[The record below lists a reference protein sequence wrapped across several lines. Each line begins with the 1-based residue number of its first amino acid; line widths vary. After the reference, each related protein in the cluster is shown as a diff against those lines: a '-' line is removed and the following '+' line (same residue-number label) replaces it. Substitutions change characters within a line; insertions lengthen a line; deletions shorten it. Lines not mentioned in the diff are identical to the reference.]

1 MEILTYKKVYQ
12 LVGDNTSGT
21 NECITKSAA
30 MQIAESHRMNVT
42 SNLSQYLN
50 NEYIDVFAVEDKPD
64 LSAFSFA
71 NNRYNPQ
78 AAGNTYTTAV
88 SSRDIDGNTIAYNA
102 TADVD
107 WITDIVINST
117 EIKFK
122 VTANMGDQRTGHITG
137 SNATGK
143 SDTITIIQEAKEA
156 NLDYT
161 YSLAATCTSV
171 PTVTINGV
179 SITNYTTSGNTYTF
193 QYTTR
198 VRTESEAPASVN
210 FTISGGGAGDTYNE
224 GTLSISPTSWDLDS
238 GLSKQFTVGY
248 SRVKTTKTWDH
259 ATGTIARNGST
270 SVKLNTTTAT
280 EYPTIDYTIRD
291 THPSG
296 QSFSH
301 SKNGM
306 KFTSAASSTS
316 CTGSIT
322 VTYGSLSATT
332 NVFYTEPTYDS
343 YTYTVKASDA
353 NTSETPT
360 ITINGQNATVTHS
373 GGYYIGKITI
383 SDSATTTAP
392 DSVSWSIS
400 GGTKATEWGSYNVSL
415 SPNSWNLDDSLTKE
429 FSVSM
434 YQSGTKYD
442 WRTSSGTVAK
452 NREAS
457 TDVTSSSTSFT
468 GSEYSVSGPAGI
480 TFSKDGTSFT
490 ATASGTGSTGTI
502 TVTCTE
508 SDANGESASCNVIYN
523 PSLKSWTYTVNVTC
537 SERPT
542 ITIGDED
549 ATVTGEINAWVG
561 TRTIVS
567 QEDPGEKSYY
577 VTSGSSNRT
586 WTDVHVSVSPSSIT
600 ITEKPKDIS
609 FTAYAYQEYTEYSAY
624 TASGTTSNKRAACK
638 PTRSSSSGTSS
649 SETCDIT
656 ASNVSGLSGSMSISK
671 DGTTVSGTAS
681 DSGYVTVSYS
691 YNGYSGSATCD
702 ITYKEPDETWP
713 SWDDPSVTYTFKW
726 NDNSTSISANGI
738 AYDLS
743 NKSDYDSYTN
753 MGVTSYRTRISSKN
767 NSEDQNVDYSPKTI
781 GFPSG
786 SNSST
791 SQRTDSGT
799 FTQDHSG
806 KTITW
811 SWSQDGRPEGP
822 TTGPYYS
829 LITSSL
835 SFTAKGGTQTAKYKR
850 YYLKEGAE
858 VNATEL
864 TYSVTA
870 DVLYSDTERTWK
882 ESIGDTGLTIPCT
895 QSANIKRKDGSI
907 EPTSMSFTWEGGS
920 KNATMT
926 TWDYYLY
933 GDSDRKFN
941 TQTYTCTVTVPK
953 GETYDSGSQDFTHD
967 GITKSVT
974 WTRTSKPA
982 DNYEFK
988 IKKSDGSTTTYHYT
1002 MVETDGTYDSSFDNY
1017 TIISTKNGEDI
1028 GYTTSTTG
1036 DVSGYNYST
1045 DTRKKEITYTQ
1056 NETGD
1061 TITVS
1066 YIQYSN
1072 TKVWKDNSPIDLQ
1085 FPAAGGT
1092 KEVTLATWFEWNKQG
1107 SDFTPVINQQTKS
1120 ITAEPNQTTTSKSW
1134 SVKYEQDGRT
1144 IYVHCKQDAETF
1156 PDRWQYVFTWD
1167 DGSSKIKG
1175 YFDVNGN
1182 EKSGGTY
1189 GSATVTSYKTKIG
1202 TAGTIKKED
1211 VGYSKSKGTPSGTN
1225 MSTATVGGTGSL
1237 LQNESSRTIDWQW
1250 EQDANEYVYGAE
1262 CSALATYDGNGLFL
1276 HISNG
1281 TVSLTRAFKYGE
1293 DTQKQ
1298 YDTENARYRESVPA
1312 NPTVKEKTWTETYT
1326 ASNGATYSVS
1336 YRQFGKLMA
1345 DKTVTISVNSVSN
1358 TFAQYN
1364 VTFGASEA
1372 LEKDITISYTVTYK
1386 KASDQSSNY
1395 VSGSCV
1401 LGTGSTS
1408 VSNSGSLPIQ
1418 DIEPNSA
1425 YVSSM
1430 SASPSSY
1437 TNSYSGTTTISCDT
1451 GVNRSIE

>member
-30 MQIAESHRMNVT
+30 VQIAESHRKNVT

-78 AAGNTYTTAV
+78 AAGNTYITAV

-179 SITNYTTSGNTYTF
+179 SVTNYTTSGNTYTF

-224 GTLSISPTSWDLDS
+224 GTLSISPTSWDLDD

-392 DSVSWSIS
+392 DSVSWSIY

-468 GSEYSVSGPAGI
+468 GSSYSVSGPAGI

-523 PSLKSWTYTVNVTC
+523 PSLKSWTYTVNATC

-542 ITIGDED
+542 ITIGGED

-577 VTSGSSNRT
+577 VTSGSSSRT
-586 WTDVHVSVSPSSIT
+586 WTDVHVSVSPSSVT

-691 YNGYSGSATCD
+691 YNGYSDSATCD

-767 NSEDQNVDYSPKTI
+767 HSEDQNVDYSPKTI

-835 SFTAKGGTQTAKYKR
+835 SFTAEGGTQTAKYKR

-1061 TITVS
+1061 TLTVS
-1066 YIQYSN
+1066 YTQYSN
-1072 TKVWKDNSPIDLQ
+1072 IKVWKDNSPIDLQ

-1134 SVKYEQDGRT
+1134 SVKYEQDDRT

-1189 GSATVTSYKTKIG
+1189 GSATVVSYRTKTG
-1202 TAGTIKKED
+1202 SAGTIKKED
-1211 VGYSKSKGTPSGTN
+1211 VSYSGSKGSPDGVN
-1225 MSTATVGGTGSL
+1225 MHDAEIGSMGKLIQSISGGTI
-1237 LQNESSRTIDWQW
+1237 EWQW
-1250 EQDANEYVYGAE
+1250 SQDANEYVYGAE
-1262 CSALATYDGNGLFL
+1262 CSAEVTYKANGEFMS
-1276 HISNG
+1276 ITNG
-1281 TVSLTRAFKYGE
+1281 TVSLTRAFKYGDSE
-1293 DTQKQ
+1293 YKQ
-1298 YDTENARYRESVPA
+1298 YGTEDANYRQSTTA
-1312 NPTVKEKTWTETYT
+1312 NTGTSKKTWTESFT
-1326 ASNGATYSVS
+1326 ASNGAPYTVNCVQFGKAPVLHQDKTITIYGSVTNLASTYTGRFNATDTVEKDISVS
-1336 YRQFGKLMA
+1336 Y
-1345 DKTVTISVNSVSN
+1345 TI
-1358 TFAQYN
+1358 A
-1364 VTFGASEA
+1364 
-1372 LEKDITISYTVTYK
+1372 YK
-1386 KASDQSSNY
+1386 KQSNQSY
-1395 VSGSCV
+1395 YTTSGSCV
-1401 LGTGSTS
+1401 IG
-1408 VSNSGSLPIQ
+1408 SGSSIVNFEGNLSISDAVQ
-1418 DIEPNSA
+1418 DSA
-1425 YVSSM
+1425 VIRSISM
-1430 SASPSSY
+1430 SPSTY
-1437 TNSYSGTTTISCDT
+1437 TNSTGGTTHIVS
-1451 GVNRSIE
+1451 GI

>member
-30 MQIAESHRMNVT
+30 VQIAESHRKNVT

-78 AAGNTYTTAV
+78 AAGNTYITAV

-122 VTANMGDQRTGHITG
+122 VAANMGDQRTGHITG

-156 NLDYT
+156 DLDYT

-224 GTLSISPTSWDLDS
+224 GTLSISPTSWDLDG

-322 VTYGSLSATT
+322 VTYGSLSATA

-353 NTSETPT
+353 NTDGTPT

-373 GGYYIGKITI
+373 GGYYIGQITI
-383 SDSATTTAP
+383 SDSATTSAP

-415 SPNSWNLDDSLTKE
+415 SPDSWNLDDGLTKE
-429 FSVSM
+429 FEV
-434 YQSGTKYD
+434 YLGQTGTKYE
-442 WRTSSGTVAK
+442 WRTTSGTVAK

-468 GSEYSVSGPAGI
+468 GSEYSISGPAGI
-480 TFSKDGTSFT
+480 TFSKSGTSFT

-523 PSLKSWTYTVNVTC
+523 PALKSWVYTVNATC

-542 ITIGDED
+542 ITIGGED

-561 TRTIVS
+561 TRTIVA

-577 VTSGSSNRT
+577 VTSGSSSRT
-586 WTDVHVSVSPSSIT
+586 WTDVHVNVSPSSIT

-638 PTRSSSSGTSS
+638 PERSSSSGTSE

-656 ASNVSGLSGSMSISK
+656 ASNVSGLSGSMSIEKS
-671 DGTTVSGTAS
+671 GTTISGSAT

-691 YNGYSGSATCD
+691 YNGYSGSAKCT
-702 ITYKEPDETWP
+702 ITYEEQEETFPDWTNDMYVFGWGARSSETVLETEISCNFDPYTGVSDDTNWPHYSVVSYRSRTGSKGTVQKEPVEYTGTNATEP
-713 SWDDPSVTYTFKW
+713 SPVYNIT
-726 NDNSTSISANGI
+726 GQ
-738 AYDLS
+738 
-743 NKSDYDSYTN
+743 
-753 MGVTSYRTRISSKN
+753 TRS
-767 NSEDQNVDYSPKTI
+767 
-781 GFPSG
+781 
-786 SNSST
+786 
-791 SQRTDSGT
+791 DSGELV
-799 FTQDHSG
+799 QNGSG
-806 KTITW
+806 KKAKW
-811 SWSQDGRPEGP
+811 SWSQDAAHYIVESNLYWSLDKTNWNNGADQILLLEWDDSEYGESA
-822 TTGPYYS
+822 GKNVYFKFESKYYS
-829 LITSSL
+829 IGSDGFTPDQLFYTNNYQGEYVNMYYIDTPFGYKLSNNSDNCVTIYPKEANSSYTDDKSGEFAVNTIHSTSNVWTLQTGLVQYRKGVDSL
-835 SFTAKGGTQTAKYKR
+835 SLDAIIFKFDWDKGKDLDCATYINDNVVGHENSYAGWMGDAPGNNSGYNSEDYLFFAGDNTGTGSEYTLVDFKQLTKYFTEHRDDPSTISGKTLMQSICENGAPKITVDVYNNWYHVKEQEDIKISATPAFYAGDSISIDSKDKHFVFDGLNQQPITNTKDAICYSTGTELYRDFKNTYTQTFKFE
-850 YYLKEGAE
+850 YYLGSGRIIMSS
-858 VNATEL
+858 NA
-864 TYSVTA
+864 
-870 DVLYSDTERTWK
+870 
-882 ESIGDTGLTIPCT
+882 
-895 QSANIKRKDGSI
+895 
-907 EPTSMSFTWEGGS
+907 
-920 KNATMT
+920 
-926 TWDYYLY
+926 
-933 GDSDRKFN
+933 
-941 TQTYTCTVTVPK
+941 
-953 GETYDSGSQDFTHD
+953 
-967 GITKSVT
+967 
-974 WTRTSKPA
+974 
-982 DNYEFK
+982 
-988 IKKSDGSTTTYHYT
+988 
-1002 MVETDGTYDSSFDNY
+1002 
-1017 TIISTKNGEDI
+1017 
-1028 GYTTSTTG
+1028 G
-1036 DVSGYNYST
+1036 DVSKWNKGVEQS
-1045 DTRKKEITYTQ
+1045 EIT
-1056 NETGD
+1056 
-1061 TITVS
+1061 
-1066 YIQYSN
+1066 
-1072 TKVWKDNSPIDLQ
+1072 
-1085 FPAAGGT
+1085 
-1092 KEVTLATWFEWNKQG
+1092 
-1107 SDFTPVINQQTKS
+1107 
-1120 ITAEPNQTTTSKSW
+1120 
-1134 SVKYEQDGRT
+1134 
-1144 IYVHCKQDAETF
+1144 
-1156 PDRWQYVFTWD
+1156 
-1167 DGSSKIKG
+1167 
-1175 YFDVNGN
+1175 
-1182 EKSGGTY
+1182 
-1189 GSATVTSYKTKIG
+1189 
-1202 TAGTIKKED
+1202 
-1211 VGYSKSKGTPSGTN
+1211 
-1225 MSTATVGGTGSL
+1225 
-1237 LQNESSRTIDWQW
+1237 
-1250 EQDANEYVYGAE
+1250 
-1262 CSALATYDGNGLFL
+1262 
-1276 HISNG
+1276 
-1281 TVSLTRAFKYGE
+1281 
-1293 DTQKQ
+1293 
-1298 YDTENARYRESVPA
+1298 ESVPA
-1312 NPTVKEKTWTETYT
+1312 PQCRLSASKSNNGDCTVSATIGSMSQQLPSNVELRAFLSFATESSTLPDGIDNNVAISGDYET
-1326 ASNGATYSVS
+1326 VS
-1336 YRQFGKLMA
+1336 PGQ
-1345 DKTVTISVNSVSN
+1345 TISLTKKS
-1358 TFAQYN
+1358 
-1364 VTFGASEA
+1364 SE
-1372 LEKDITISYTVTYK
+1372 ISSYLVDNKFIPYISFKTLVY
-1386 KASDQSSNY
+1386 SMS
-1395 VSGSCV
+1395 
-1401 LGTGSTS
+1401 
-1408 VSNSGSLPIQ
+1408 SGSLQIY
-1418 DIEPNSA
+1418 SL
-1425 YVSSM
+1425 
-1430 SASPSSY
+1430 
-1437 TNSYSGTTTISCDT
+1437 TNSQQWDKSKAVTI
-1451 GVNRSIE
+1451 

>member
-30 MQIAESHRMNVT
+30 VQIAESHRKNVT

-122 VTANMGDQRTGHITG
+122 VAANMGDQRTGHITG

-156 NLDYT
+156 DLDYT
-161 YSLAATCTSV
+161 YSLIATCTSV

-179 SITNYTTSGNTYTF
+179 SITNYTTSSNTYTF

-259 ATGTIARNGST
+259 TTGTITRNSST
-270 SVKLNTTTAT
+270 SVRLNTTTAT

-322 VTYGSLSATT
+322 VTYGGLSATA

-353 NTSETPT
+353 NTSGTPT
-360 ITINGQNATVTHS
+360 ITINGQAATVTHS
-373 GGYYIGKITI
+373 GGYYIGQITI
-383 SDSATTTAP
+383 SDSATTSAP

-400 GGTKATEWGSYNVSL
+400 DGTKDTEWGSYNVSL
-415 SPNSWNLDDSLTKE
+415 SPDSWNLDDGLTKE
-429 FSVSM
+429 FEV
-434 YQSGTKYD
+434 YLGQTGTKYE
-442 WRTSSGTVAK
+442 WRTTSGTVTK
-452 NREAS
+452 NREVS

-468 GSEYSVSGPAGI
+468 GSNYSISGPAGI
-480 TFSKDGTSFT
+480 TFSQNGTSFT

-508 SDANGESASCNVIYN
+508 FDANGESDSCNVMYN
-523 PSLKSWTYTVNVTC
+523 PALKNWTYTVNATC

-542 ITIGDED
+542 ITIGGED

-561 TRTIVS
+561 TRTIVA

-577 VTSGSSNRT
+577 VTSGSSSRT
-586 WTDVHVSVSPSSIT
+586 WTDVHVNVSPSSIT

-638 PTRSSSSGTSS
+638 PTRDYSTGTSS
-649 SETCDIT
+649 SETCNISAD
-656 ASNVSGLSGSMSISK
+656 NVSGLSGSMSISK
-671 DGTTVSGTAS
+671 DGTTVSGTANG
-681 DSGYVTVSYS
+681 SGSVTVSYS
-691 YNGYSGSATCD
+691 YGGYSDSATFS
-702 ITYKEPDETWP
+702 ITYNEPEPDETWP

-743 NKSDYDSYTN
+743 NKSDYSSYTG

-781 GFPSG
+781 GFPSD

-791 SQRTDSGT
+791 SQRTGSGT

-835 SFTAKGGTQTAKYKR
+835 SFTAEGGTQTAKYKR
-850 YYLKEGAE
+850 YYLKEGSE

-895 QSANIKRKDGSI
+895 QSANIKRTDGSI
-907 EPTSMSFTWEGGS
+907 EPNSMSFTWEGGS

-926 TWDYYLY
+926 TWNYYLY
-933 GDSDRKFN
+933 GDSDKKFN

-967 GITKSVT
+967 GVTKSVS
-974 WTRTSKPA
+974 WTRSSKPA
-982 DNYEFK
+982 DDYEFK
-988 IKKSDGSTTTYHYT
+988 IKKSDGSTTTYYYT
-1002 MVETDGTYDSSFDNY
+1002 MVEVDGTYDSSFDNY
-1017 TIISTKNGEDI
+1017 TIISTKNGQDI
-1028 GYTTSTTG
+1028 GYTTSTSG

-1045 DTRKKEITYTQ
+1045 DTRSKTITYTQ

-1061 TITVS
+1061 TLTVS
-1066 YIQYSN
+1066 YTQYSN
-1072 TKVWKDNSPIDLQ
+1072 YKVWKDNSPINLQ

-1092 KEVTLATWFEWNKQG
+1092 KEFTIATWYEWNKQG
-1107 SDFTPVINQQTKS
+1107 SDFTPTINSQTKS
-1120 ITAEPNQTTTSKSW
+1120 ITAEPNKTTTSKSW
-1134 SVKYEQDGRT
+1134 STKYEQDGRT
-1144 IYVHCKQDAETF
+1144 IYVYCKQDAETF
-1156 PDRWQYVFTWD
+1156 PGWTYTFTWSNGKTD
-1167 DGSSKIKG
+1167 ATGHYVGYAVIEEKDSS
-1175 YFDVNGN
+1175 YGN
-1182 EKSGGTY
+1182 LTIISSRSRI
-1189 GSATVTSYKTKIG
+1189 GSAGTQQTEDVSYTGSKG
-1202 TAGTIKKED
+1202 VPDGVNQSNDSRSDRGTI
-1211 VGYSKSKGTPSGTN
+1211 TQTTSGKTL
-1225 MSTATVGGTGSL
+1225 TWYWV
-1237 LQNESSRTIDWQW
+1237 
-1250 EQDANEYVYGAE
+1250 QDANSKEYGAE
-1262 CSALATYDGNGLFL
+1262 CNATAYYNADG
-1276 HISNG
+1276 
-1281 TVSLTRAFKYGE
+1281 AFNSIT
-1293 DTQKQ
+1293 D
-1298 YDTENARYRESVPA
+1298 N
-1312 NPTVKEKTWTETYT
+1312 TVKLNSRWKGISVWTQDGTESAKYPSSTTANTSTSQRKFTSTQT
-1326 ASNGATYSVS
+1326 ASNGATYTVNCVQLG
-1336 YRQFGKLMA
+1336 RIPVIHQN
-1345 DKTVTISVNSVSN
+1345 KTITISGTAGNL
-1358 TFAQYN
+1358 
-1364 VTFGASEA
+1364 ASTYHGRFSA
-1372 LEKDITISYTVTYK
+1372 TDTVEKDITVNYTIAYK
-1386 KASDQSSNY
+1386 KQSNQSY
-1395 VSGSCV
+1395 HTVSGSCV
-1401 LGTGSTS
+1401 IGSGH
-1408 VSNSGSLPIQ
+1408 NIADFEGNLPTTDAVQ
-1418 DIEPNSA
+1418 DSA
-1425 YVSSM
+1425 VIRSISM
-1430 SASPSSY
+1430 SPSSY
-1437 TNSYSGTTTISCDT
+1437 TNSTGGTT
-1451 GVNRSIE
+1451 SIVSGI

>member
-30 MQIAESHRMNVT
+30 VQIAEDHRKNIT

-117 EIKFK
+117 EIRFK

-156 NLDYT
+156 DLDYT
-161 YSLAATCTSV
+161 YSLVATCTSV

-224 GTLSISPTSWDLDS
+224 GTLSISPTSWDLDG

-322 VTYGSLSATT
+322 VTYGSLSATA

-353 NTSETPT
+353 NTDGTPT

-373 GGYYIGKITI
+373 GGYYIGQITI
-383 SDSATTTAP
+383 SDSATTSAP

-415 SPNSWNLDDSLTKE
+415 SPDSWNLDDGLTKE
-429 FSVSM
+429 FEV
-434 YQSGTKYD
+434 YLGQTGTKYE
-442 WRTSSGTVAK
+442 WRTTSGTVAK

-468 GSEYSVSGPAGI
+468 GSEYSVSVPAGI
-480 TFSKDGTSFT
+480 TFSKSGTSFT

-523 PSLKSWTYTVNVTC
+523 PALKSWTYTVNVTC
-537 SERPT
+537 SEKPT
-542 ITIGDED
+542 VTIGGED
-549 ATVTGEINAWVG
+549 AAVTGEINAWVG
-561 TRTIVS
+561 TRTIVQ

-577 VTSGSSNRT
+577 VTSGTSSRT
-586 WTDVHVSVSPSSIT
+586 WSDVHVSVSPSSIT

-609 FTAYAYQEYTEYSAY
+609 FTAYAYQEYEEYSAY

-638 PTRSSSSGTSS
+638 PTRDYSTGTSS
-649 SETCDIT
+649 SETCNISAD
-656 ASNVSGLSGSMSISK
+656 NVSGLSGSMSISK
-671 DGTTVSGTAS
+671 DGTLISGTANG
-681 DSGYVTVSYS
+681 SGSVTVSYN
-691 YNGYSGSATCD
+691 YGGYSDSATFS
-702 ITYKEPDETWP
+702 ITYNEREIWPD
-713 SWDDPSVTYTFKW
+713 WDDPSVVYTFQW
-726 NDNSTSISANGI
+726 SNMTESISADNI

-743 NKSDYDSYTN
+743 NNVNYHYYQSAS
-753 MGVTSYRTRISSKN
+753 VSSYRTRTSSKGNTEEQGVGYTGKEKTFPVDN
-767 NSEDQNVDYSPKTI
+767 NT
-781 GFPSG
+781 
-786 SNSST
+786 ST
-791 SQRTDSGT
+791 SPRSDSGT
-799 FTQDHSG
+799 LTQNNSG

-835 SFTAKGGTQTAKYKR
+835 SFTTEGGTQTARYKR

-858 VNATEL
+858 VDVTEL
-864 TYSVTA
+864 THSVIA
-870 DVLYSDTERTWK
+870 GILYSEENRTWN
-882 ESIGDTGLTIPCT
+882 ESIEGTGLSIPCT
-895 QSANIKRKDGSI
+895 Q
-907 EPTSMSFTWEGGS
+907 
-920 KNATMT
+920 
-926 TWDYYLY
+926 
-933 GDSDRKFN
+933 DR
-941 TQTYTCTVTVPK
+941 
-953 GETYDSGSQDFTHD
+953 
-967 GITKSVT
+967 
-974 WTRTSKPA
+974 
-982 DNYEFK
+982 
-988 IKKSDGSTTTYHYT
+988 
-1002 MVETDGTYDSSFDNY
+1002 
-1017 TIISTKNGEDI
+1017 
-1028 GYTTSTTG
+1028 
-1036 DVSGYNYST
+1036 
-1045 DTRKKEITYTQ
+1045 
-1056 NETGD
+1056 
-1061 TITVS
+1061 
-1066 YIQYSN
+1066 N
-1072 TKVWKDNSPIDLQ
+1072 TKVWKSNSPISVQ
-1085 FPAAGGT
+1085 FPAYGGT
-1092 KEVTLATWFEWNKQG
+1092 QKFTVATWYEWETHD
-1107 SDFTPVINQQTKS
+1107 SSFTPVINSQEKS
-1120 ITAEPNQTTTSKSW
+1120 ITAEPNKTASSKSW
-1134 SVKYEQDGRT
+1134 STSYEQDGQT
-1144 IYVHCKQDAETF
+1144 IRVNCKQDTETF
-1156 PDRWQYVFTWD
+1156 PDWTYTFTWS
-1167 DGSSKIKG
+1167 DGSKSIIG
-1175 YFDVNGN
+1175 DFDVEGN
-1182 EKSGGTY
+1182 ENNGGTY
-1189 GSATVTSYKTKIG
+1189 GSATVISYRTKIG
-1202 TAGTIKKED
+1202 TAGTVKKED
-1211 VGYSKSKGTPSGTN
+1211 VSYSGSKGSPSGVN
-1225 MSTATVGGTGSL
+1225 MDDSSVGSKGSL
-1237 LQNESSRTIDWQW
+1237 IQAGSNKTIEW
-1250 EQDANEYVYGAE
+1250 EWSQDANEYVYGAE
-1262 CSALATYDGNGLFL
+1262 CSALATYDGDGQFL
-1276 HISNG
+1276 HIANK
-1281 TVSLTRAFKYGE
+1281 TVSLTRAFKYGN

-1298 YDTENARYRESVPA
+1298 YDTEDANYMESVPA

-1336 YRQFGKLMA
+1336 YRQFGKLIA
-1345 DKTVTISVNSVSN
+1345 DKTVIISVNSVSN
-1358 TFAQYN
+1358 TYAQYN

-1372 LEKDITISYTVTYK
+1372 LEKNITISYTITYQNEY
-1386 KASDQSSNY
+1386 DQSFYN

-1401 LGTGSTS
+1401 LESGATS
-1408 VSNSGSLPIQ
+1408 VSDSGSLPIQ
-1418 DIEPNSA
+1418 NIVSNSA
-1425 YVSSM
+1425 CVSSM

-1451 GVNRSIE
+1451 

>member
-30 MQIAESHRMNVT
+30 VQIAESHRKNIT

-64 LSAFSFA
+64 LSVFSFA

-78 AAGNTYTTAV
+78 AAGNSYITAV

-122 VTANMGDQRTGHITG
+122 VAANMGDQRTGHING

-156 NLDYT
+156 DLDYT

-270 SVKLNTTTAT
+270 NVKLNTTTAT

-353 NTSETPT
+353 NTSGTPT

-373 GGYYIGKITI
+373 GGYYIGTITI
-383 SDSATTTAP
+383 SDSATTSAP

-415 SPNSWNLDDSLTKE
+415 SPDSWNLDDGLTKE
-429 FSVSM
+429 FEV
-434 YQSGTKYD
+434 YLGQSGTKYD
-442 WRTSSGTVAK
+442 WRTTSGTVAK

-468 GSEYSVSGPAGI
+468 GSNYSVSGPSGI
-480 TFSKDGTSFT
+480 SFSQNGTSFT
-490 ATASGTGSTGTI
+490 ATASSTGSTGTI

-508 SDANGESASCNVIYN
+508 SDANGESASCNVVYN
-523 PSLKSWTYTVNVTC
+523 PGLKSWTYTVNATC

-542 ITIGDED
+542 ITIGGED

-561 TRTIVS
+561 TRTIVA

-577 VTSGSSNRT
+577 VTSGSSSRT
-586 WTDVHVSVSPSSIT
+586 WTDVHVNVSPSSIT

-609 FTAYAYQEYTEYSAY
+609 FTAYAYQEYEEYSAY
-624 TASGTTSNKRAACK
+624 TASGTTSNKMAACK
-638 PTRSSSSGTSS
+638 PTRDYSTGTSS
-649 SETCDIT
+649 SETCNISAD
-656 ASNVSGLSGSMSISK
+656 NVSGLPGSMSISK
-671 DGTTVSGTAS
+671 DGTLIYGTANG
-681 DSGYVTVSYS
+681 SGSVTVSYN
-691 YNGYSGSATCD
+691 YGGYSDSATFN
-702 ITYKEPDETWP
+702 ITYNEQEIWPD
-713 SWDDPSVTYTFKW
+713 WDDPSVTYTFQW
-726 NDNSTSISANGI
+726 SNMTESISANGI
-738 AYDLS
+738 AYNLS
-743 NKSDYDSYTN
+743 NDVNYHDYKSATVS
-753 MGVTSYRTRISSKN
+753 SYRTRTSSKGN
-767 NSEDQNVDYSPKTI
+767 TENQNVSYTGKEKGWPEGNNT
-781 GFPSG
+781 
-786 SNSST
+786 ST
-791 SQRTDSGT
+791 FSRSDSGT
-799 FTQDHSG
+799 LTQNNSG

-811 SWSQDGRPEGP
+811 SWSQNGRPEEP

-835 SFTAKGGTQTAKYKR
+835 SFTAKGGIQTARYKI
-850 YYLKEGAE
+850 YYLKEGEE
-858 VNATEL
+858 VQATEL
-864 TYSVTA
+864 THSVTVG
-870 DVLYSDTERTWK
+870 VLYSEETRTWS
-882 ESIGDTGLTIPCT
+882 ESIDGTGLSIPCT
-895 QSANIKRKDGSI
+895 Q
-907 EPTSMSFTWEGGS
+907 
-920 KNATMT
+920 
-926 TWDYYLY
+926 
-933 GDSDRKFN
+933 DR
-941 TQTYTCTVTVPK
+941 
-953 GETYDSGSQDFTHD
+953 
-967 GITKSVT
+967 
-974 WTRTSKPA
+974 
-982 DNYEFK
+982 
-988 IKKSDGSTTTYHYT
+988 
-1002 MVETDGTYDSSFDNY
+1002 
-1017 TIISTKNGEDI
+1017 
-1028 GYTTSTTG
+1028 
-1036 DVSGYNYST
+1036 
-1045 DTRKKEITYTQ
+1045 
-1056 NETGD
+1056 
-1061 TITVS
+1061 
-1066 YIQYSN
+1066 N
-1072 TKVWKDNSPIDLQ
+1072 TKVWKSNSPINLQ

-1092 KEVTLATWFEWNKQG
+1092 KEFTIKTWYEWNAQG
-1107 SDFTPVINQQTKS
+1107 SDFTPTINSQTKS
-1120 ITAEPNQTTTSKSW
+1120 ITAEPNKTTISKSW
-1134 SVKYEQDGRT
+1134 STSYEQDGQT
-1144 IYVHCKQDAETF
+1144 INVYCTQDAETF
-1156 PDRWQYVFTWD
+1156 PEKWSYVFTWN
-1167 DGSSKIKG
+1167 DGSSKING

-1189 GSATVTSYKTKIG
+1189 GSAKVISYRTKIG
-1202 TAGTIKKED
+1202 TAGTVKKED
-1211 VGYSKSKGTPSGTN
+1211 VTYSGSKESPSGVN
-1225 MSTATVGGTGSL
+1225 MNDAELGSSGKL
-1237 LQNESSRTIDWQW
+1237 IQAGSNKTIEW
-1250 EQDANEYVYGAE
+1250 EWSQDANEYVYGAE
-1262 CSALATYDGNGLFL
+1262 CSAEVTYKANGEFMS
-1276 HISNG
+1276 ITNG
-1281 TVSLTRAFKYGE
+1281 TVSLTRAFKYGDSE
-1293 DTQKQ
+1293 YKQ
-1298 YDTENARYRESVPA
+1298 YSTEDANYRQSTTA
-1312 NPTVKEKTWTETYT
+1312 NTGTSKKTWTESFT
-1326 ASNGATYSVS
+1326 ASNGAPYTISCIQLGKVPVLHQDKTITISGSVTNLASTYTGRFDATDTVEKDISVS
-1336 YRQFGKLMA
+1336 Y
-1345 DKTVTISVNSVSN
+1345 TI
-1358 TFAQYN
+1358 A
-1364 VTFGASEA
+1364 
-1372 LEKDITISYTVTYK
+1372 YK
-1386 KASDQSSNY
+1386 KQSNQSY
-1395 VSGSCV
+1395 YTTSGSCV
-1401 LGTGSTS
+1401 IGSGYS
-1408 VSNSGSLPIQ
+1408 IANFEGNLSIADAVQ
-1418 DIEPNSA
+1418 DSA
-1425 YVSSM
+1425 VIRSISM
-1430 SASPSSY
+1430 SPSTY
-1437 TNSYSGTTTISCDT
+1437 TNSTGGTTHIVS
-1451 GVNRSIE
+1451 GI

>member
-30 MQIAESHRMNVT
+30 VQIAEDHRKNIT

-88 SSRDIDGNTIAYNA
+88 SSRDIDGNTISYNA
-102 TADVD
+102 TSDVD

-161 YSLAATCTSV
+161 YSLVATCTSV
-171 PTVTINGV
+171 PTVTINGIA
-179 SITNYTTSGNTYTF
+179 ITGYTTSGNTYTF

-198 VRTESEAPASVN
+198 VRTESEAPESVD
-210 FTISGGGAGDTYNE
+210 FTISGGGAGNTYNE
-224 GTLSISPTSWDLDS
+224 GTLSISPTSWDLDD

-259 ATGTIARNGST
+259 ATGTIARNGYT
-270 SVKLNTTTAT
+270 NVRLNTTTTT
-280 EYPTIDYTIRD
+280 EYPTIDYTISD

-306 KFTSAASSTS
+306 KFTSTASSTS

-322 VTYGSLSATT
+322 VTYGSLSAIT
-332 NVFYTEPTYDS
+332 NVFYTEPSYDS

-415 SPNSWNLDDSLTKE
+415 SPNSWNLDDGLTKE

-442 WRTSSGTVAK
+442 WRTSSGTVSK
-452 NREAS
+452 NREVS
-457 TDVTSSSTSFT
+457 TDVTSSPTSFT
-468 GSEYSVSGPAGI
+468 GSNYSVSGPAGI

-542 ITIGDED
+542 VTIGGED

-561 TRTIVS
+561 TRTIIA

-577 VTSGSSNRT
+577 VTSGSSSRT
-586 WTDVHVSVSPSSIT
+586 WTDVHVSVDPVSMTTSQ
-600 ITEKPKDIS
+600 KPATFS
-609 FTAYAYQEYTEYSAY
+609 FTAFAYQDYTEYSAY

-638 PTRSSSSGTSS
+638 PSRSYSSGTSS
-649 SETCDIT
+649 SETCNISAT
-656 ASNVSGLSGSMSISK
+656 NVSGVPGSMSISK
-671 DGTTVSGTAS
+671 DGTSIDGTANG
-681 DSGYVTVSYS
+681 SGSVTVSYS
-691 YNGYSGSATCD
+691 YNGYSDSATFS
-702 ITYKEPDETWP
+702 ITYEEPEPDETWP

-743 NKSDYDSYTN
+743 NKSDYNSYTN

-791 SQRTDSGT
+791 YQRTDNGT

-835 SFTAKGGTQTAKYKR
+835 SFTAAGGTETAKYKR
-850 YYLKEGAE
+850 YYLKEGEE
-858 VNATEL
+858 VDVTEL
-864 TYSVTA
+864 THSVTVG
-870 DVLYSDTERTWK
+870 VLYSDQDRIWSEIIEGTEL
-882 ESIGDTGLTIPCT
+882 SIPCN
-895 QSANIKRKDGSI
+895 QSA
-907 EPTSMSFTWEGGS
+907 
-920 KNATMT
+920 
-926 TWDYYLY
+926 
-933 GDSDRKFN
+933 
-941 TQTYTCTVTVPK
+941 
-953 GETYDSGSQDFTHD
+953 
-967 GITKSVT
+967 
-974 WTRTSKPA
+974 
-982 DNYEFK
+982 
-988 IKKSDGSTTTYHYT
+988 
-1002 MVETDGTYDSSFDNY
+1002 
-1017 TIISTKNGEDI
+1017 
-1028 GYTTSTTG
+1028 
-1036 DVSGYNYST
+1036 
-1045 DTRKKEITYTQ
+1045 
-1056 NETGD
+1056 
-1061 TITVS
+1061 
-1066 YIQYSN
+1066 N
-1072 TKVWKDNSPIDLQ
+1072 TKVWKSNSPISVH

-1092 KEVTLATWFEWNKQG
+1092 QKFAVATWYEWETHD
-1107 SDFTPVINQQTKS
+1107 SSFIPTINSQEKS
-1120 ITAEPNQTTTSKSW
+1120 ITAEPNKTTSSKSW
-1134 SVKYEQDGRT
+1134 STSYEQDGQT
-1144 IYVHCKQDAETF
+1144 IRVNCTQDAEAF
-1156 PDRWQYVFTWD
+1156 PEGWSYVFTWD
-1167 DGSSKIKG
+1167 DGSNKING

-1202 TAGTIKKED
+1202 TAGTIKKEN

-1237 LQNESSRTIDWQW
+1237 LQNESSKTIDWQW

-1298 YDTENARYRESVPA
+1298 YDTENAKYRESVPA

-1345 DKTVTISVNSVSN
+1345 DKTVTISVSSVSN

-1364 VTFGASEA
+1364 VTFVASEA
-1372 LEKDITISYTVTYK
+1372 LEKDITISYTVIYK
-1386 KASDQSSNY
+1386 KASDQSLNY

-1451 GVNRSIE
+1451 GGNRSIE

>member
-30 MQIAESHRMNVT
+30 VQIAESHRKNVT

-50 NEYIDVFAVEDKPD
+50 NEYIDVFAVEDKPN

-78 AAGNTYTTAV
+78 AAGNTYTTSV

-122 VTANMGDQRTGHITG
+122 VTANIGDQRTGHITG

-270 SVKLNTTTAT
+270 SVKLNTATAT

-415 SPNSWNLDDSLTKE
+415 SPNLWNLDDSLTKQ

-434 YQSGTKYD
+434 DQSGTSYD
-442 WRTSSGTVAK
+442 WETASGTVAK
-452 NREAS
+452 NGEAS
-457 TDVTSSSTSFT
+457 TNVMSSPTSYT
-468 GSEYSVSGPAGI
+468 GNSYSVSGPSGM
-480 TFSKDGTSFT
+480 TFSKNGTSFT

-502 TVTCTE
+502 TVICTE
-508 SDANGESASCNVIYN
+508 SGASGESATCNVTYT
-523 PSLKSWTYTVNVTC
+523 PALKSWVYTVNASC
-537 SERPT
+537 QEKPT
-542 ITIGDED
+542 ITIGEED
-549 ATVTGEINAWVG
+549 ATVTGDVNAWVG

-577 VTSGSSNRT
+577 VTSGSSYKL
-586 WTDVHVSVSPSSIT
+586 WEEVHVSVSPTSIT
-600 ITEKPKDIS
+600 ITQKPEDIS
-609 FTAYAYQEYTEYSAY
+609 FTAYAYQDYTEYSAY

-638 PTRSSSSGTSS
+638 PERSSSSGTSE

-656 ASNVSGLSGSMSISK
+656 ASNVSDLSGSMSISK
-671 DGTTVSGTAS
+671 DGTTISGSAT

-691 YNGYSGSATCD
+691 YNGYSDSATCN
-702 ITYKEPDETWP
+702 ITYSKPDTYFSFRIVAVGKKGYQPTVTINGCEP
-713 SWDDPSVTYTFKW
+713 
-726 NDNSTSISANGI
+726 ST
-738 AYDLS
+738 
-743 NKSDYDSYTN
+743 
-753 MGVTSYRTRISSKN
+753 
-767 NSEDQNVDYSPKTI
+767 
-781 GFPSG
+781 
-786 SNSST
+786 
-791 SQRTDSGT
+791 
-799 FTQDHSG
+799 
-806 KTITW
+806 
-811 SWSQDGRPEGP
+811 
-822 TTGPYYS
+822 
-829 LITSSL
+829 TSS
-835 SFTAKGGTQTAKYKR
+835 
-850 YYLKEGAE
+850 
-858 VNATEL
+858 
-864 TYSVTA
+864 
-870 DVLYSDTERTWK
+870 SD
-882 ESIGDTGLTIPCT
+882 
-895 QSANIKRKDGSI
+895 N
-907 EPTSMSFTWEGGS
+907 
-920 KNATMT
+920 N
-926 TWDYYLY
+926 
-933 GDSDRKFN
+933 
-941 TQTYTCTVTVPK
+941 
-953 GETYDSGSQDFTHD
+953 
-967 GITKSVT
+967 
-974 WTRTSKPA
+974 
-982 DNYEFK
+982 
-988 IKKSDGSTTTYHYT
+988 
-1002 MVETDGTYDSSFDNY
+1002 DGTVSYNFQYGFWESDAP
-1017 TIISTKNGEDI
+1017 EDFI
-1028 GYTTSTTG
+1028 PTTSTIPWSLSGGVPDPEYSGPYSMSVNPSTWQLENVDKNETSIYVNLTQDG
-1036 DVSGYNYST
+1036 KKYYWSDTSGYLTPLTGQDSYQQVELQTENTTREST
-1045 DTRKKEITYTQ
+1045 KWSAEGPSGQGIIIVARE
-1056 NETGD
+1056 GH
-1061 TITVS
+1061 
-1066 YIQYSN
+1066 
-1072 TKVWKDNSPIDLQ
+1072 
-1085 FPAAGGT
+1085 
-1092 KEVTLATWFEWNKQG
+1092 KEVLAG
-1107 SDFTPVINQQTKS
+1107 
-1120 ITAEPNQTTTSKSW
+1120 TANRYASG
-1134 SVKYEQDGRT
+1134 D
-1144 IYVHCKQDAETF
+1144 I
-1156 PDRWQYVFTWD
+1156 VFTCT
-1167 DGSSKIKG
+1167 
-1175 YFDVNGN
+1175 
-1182 EKSGGTY
+1182 E
-1189 GSATVTSYKTKIG
+1189 A
-1202 TAGTIKKED
+1202 
-1211 VGYSKSKGTPSGTN
+1211 
-1225 MSTATVGGTGSL
+1225 
-1237 LQNESSRTIDWQW
+1237 
-1250 EQDANEYVYGAE
+1250 DAN
-1262 CSALATYDGNGLFL
+1262 
-1276 HISNG
+1276 
-1281 TVSLTRAFKYGE
+1281 
-1293 DTQKQ
+1293 
-1298 YDTENARYRESVPA
+1298 
-1312 NPTVKEKTWTETYT
+1312 
-1326 ASNGATYSVS
+1326 
-1336 YRQFGKLMA
+1336 
-1345 DKTVTISVNSVSN
+1345 
-1358 TFAQYN
+1358 
-1364 VTFGASEA
+1364 GASA
-1372 LEKDITISYTVTYK
+1372 VCTVI
-1386 KASDQSSNY
+1386 
-1395 VSGSCV
+1395 
-1401 LGTGSTS
+1401 
-1408 VSNSGSLPIQ
+1408 P
-1418 DIEPNSA
+1418 
-1425 YVSSM
+1425 
-1430 SASPSSY
+1430 
-1437 TNSYSGTTTISCDT
+1437 YSG
-1451 GVNRSIE
+1451 E

>member
-12 LVGDNTSGT
+12 LVGDNASGT

-30 MQIAESHRMNVT
+30 VQIAESHRKNVT

-78 AAGNTYTTAV
+78 AAGNVYITAV

-122 VTANMGDQRTGHITG
+122 VAANMGDQRTGHITG

-156 NLDYT
+156 DLDYT

-224 GTLSISPTSWDLDS
+224 GTLSISPTSWDLDG

-259 ATGTIARNGST
+259 ATGTIVRNGST
-270 SVKLNTTTAT
+270 SVKLNTTTVT

-322 VTYGSLSATT
+322 VTYGSLSATA

-353 NTSETPT
+353 NTDGTPT

-373 GGYYIGKITI
+373 GGYYIGQITI
-383 SDSATTTAP
+383 SDSATTSAP

-415 SPNSWNLDDSLTKE
+415 SPDSWNLDDGLTKE
-429 FSVSM
+429 FEV
-434 YQSGTKYD
+434 YLGQTGTKYE
-442 WRTSSGTVAK
+442 WRTTSGTVAK
-452 NREAS
+452 NREVS

-468 GSEYSVSGPAGI
+468 GSEYSISGPAGI
-480 TFSKDGTSFT
+480 TFSKSGTSFT

-523 PSLKSWTYTVNVTC
+523 PALKSWTYTVNVTC

-542 ITIGDED
+542 ITIGGED

-561 TRTIVS
+561 TRTIVA

-577 VTSGSSNRT
+577 VTSGSSSRT
-586 WTDVHVSVSPSSIT
+586 WTDVHVNVSPSSIT

-638 PTRSSSSGTSS
+638 PTRDYSTGTSS
-649 SETCDIT
+649 SETCNISAD
-656 ASNVSGLSGSMSISK
+656 NVSGLSGSMSISK
-671 DGTTVSGTAS
+671 DGTTVSGTANG
-681 DSGYVTVSYS
+681 SGSVTVSYS
-691 YNGYSGSATCD
+691 YGGYDDSATFS
-702 ITYKEPDETWP
+702 ITYEEPEPPKPNETWP

-726 NDNSTSISANGI
+726 DDNSTSISANGI

-743 NKSDYDSYTN
+743 NESSFSSYKK
-753 MGVTSYRTRISSKN
+753 MQVTSTRTRVSSLGNSQSESVKWDGGSQGWPTGN
-767 NSEDQNVDYSPKTI
+767 NT
-781 GFPSG
+781 
-786 SNSST
+786 ST
-791 SQRTDSGT
+791 SARNDSGT
-799 FTQDHSG
+799 LTQNHSG

-835 SFTAKGGTQTAKYKR
+835 SFTAEGGTQAAKYKR

-870 DVLYSDTERTWK
+870 DVLYSDTKRTWK
-882 ESIGDTGLTIPCT
+882 ESIGDTGLTIPCE
-895 QSANIKRKDGSI
+895 QSANIKRTDGSI

-926 TWDYYLY
+926 TWNYYLY

-967 GITKSVT
+967 GVTKSVS
-974 WTRTSKPA
+974 WTRSSKPA

-988 IKKSDGSTTTYHYT
+988 IKKPDGNTTTYYYT

-1017 TIISTKNGEDI
+1017 TIISTKNGSDI
-1028 GYTTSTTG
+1028 GYTTSTSGT
-1036 DVSGYNYST
+1036 VSGCNYSES
-1045 DTRKKEITYTQ
+1045 TRNKTITYTQ

-1066 YIQYSN
+1066 YTQYSN
-1072 TKVWKDNSPIDLQ
+1072 SKVWKSNSPINLQ
-1085 FPAAGGT
+1085 FPAYGGT
-1092 KEVTLATWFEWNKQG
+1092 KEFTVATWYEWRTHDNT
-1107 SDFTPVINQQTKS
+1107 FTPSINSQPKS
-1120 ITAEPNQTTTSKSW
+1120 ITAEPNKTTTSKSW
-1134 SVKYEQDGRT
+1134 STKYEQDGQT
-1144 IYVHCKQDAETF
+1144 IYVYCKQDVETF
-1156 PDRWQYVFTWD
+1156 PSWTYTFTWS
-1167 DGSSKIKG
+1167 DGSAKITG
-1175 YFDVNGN
+1175 DFDAEGN
-1182 EKSGGTY
+1182 EKSGGSYKSKTVISNRSRI
-1189 GSATVTSYKTKIG
+1189 GSAG
-1202 TAGTIKKED
+1202 TQQTED
-1211 VGYSKSKGTPSGTN
+1211 VSYTGSAGSPSGTN
-1225 MSTATVGGTGSL
+1225 MSISKLSGSGELKQTGS
-1237 LQNESSRTIDWQW
+1237 NKTIEW
-1250 EQDANEYVYGAE
+1250 EWSQDANEYVYKAE
-1262 CSALATYDGNGLFL
+1262 CSAEASYRPNGEFAG
-1276 HISNG
+1276 ITNG
-1281 TVSLTRAFKYGE
+1281 TVSLTRAFKYGDSE
-1293 DTQKQ
+1293 YEQ
-1298 YDTENARYRESVPA
+1298 YDTEEAKYQTSVSP
-1312 NPTVKEKTWTETYT
+1312 NTSTSQKTWTESFT
-1326 ASNGATYSVS
+1326 ASNGAVYTVKCV
-1336 YRQFGKLMA
+1336 QLGKIPA
-1345 DKTVTISVNSVSN
+1345 IHQDKT
-1358 TFAQYN
+1358 
-1364 VTFGASEA
+1364 
-1372 LEKDITISYTVTYK
+1372 ITISGTAGNSASTYHGRFSATDTVEKDVTINYTIACK
-1386 KASDQSSNY
+1386 KQSNQSY
-1395 VSGSCV
+1395 YTVSGSCV
-1401 LGTGSTS
+1401 MGSGHSIADFEGNLTITDA
-1408 VSNSGSLPIQ
+1408 VQ
-1418 DIEPNSA
+1418 DSA
-1425 YVSSM
+1425 VIRSISM
-1430 SASPSSY
+1430 SPSTY
-1437 TNSYSGTTTISCDT
+1437 TNSTGGTTNITSGI
-1451 GVNRSIE
+1451 

>member
-30 MQIAESHRMNVT
+30 VQIAEDHRKNIT

-88 SSRDIDGNTIAYNA
+88 SSRDIDGNTIEYNA

-161 YSLAATCTSV
+161 YSLVATCTSV
-171 PTVTINGV
+171 PTVTINGIA
-179 SITNYTTSGNTYTF
+179 ITRYTTSGNTYTF

-198 VRTESEAPASVN
+198 VRTESEAPESVD
-210 FTISGGGAGDTYNE
+210 FTISGGGTGDTYNE
-224 GTLSISPTSWDLDS
+224 GTLSISPTSWDLDG

-322 VTYGSLSATT
+322 VTYGSLSATA

-353 NTSETPT
+353 NTSGTPT

-373 GGYYIGKITI
+373 EGYYIGQITI
-383 SDSATTTAP
+383 SDSATTSAP

-415 SPNSWNLDDSLTKE
+415 SPDSWNLDDGLTKE
-429 FSVSM
+429 FEV
-434 YQSGTKYD
+434 YLGQTGTKYD
-442 WRTSSGTVAK
+442 WRTTSGTVAK
-452 NREAS
+452 NREVS

-468 GSEYSVSGPAGI
+468 GSEYSVSGPSGM
-480 TFSKDGTSFT
+480 TFSKSGTSFT
-490 ATASGTGSTGTI
+490 ATASSTGSTGTI

-523 PSLKSWTYTVNVTC
+523 PALKSWTYTVNVTC

-542 ITIGDED
+542 ITIGGED

-561 TRTIVS
+561 TRTIVA

-577 VTSGSSNRT
+577 VTSGSSSRT
-586 WTDVHVSVSPSSIT
+586 WTDVHVNVSPSSIT

-609 FTAYAYQEYTEYSAY
+609 FTAYAYQQYEEYSAY

-638 PTRSSSSGTSS
+638 PTRSYSTGTSS
-649 SETCDIT
+649 SETCNISAD
-656 ASNVSGLSGSMSISK
+656 NVSGLSGSMSISK
-671 DGTTVSGTAS
+671 DGTLISGTANG
-681 DSGYVTVSYS
+681 SGSVTVSYS
-691 YNGYSGSATCD
+691 YGGYSDSATFN
-702 ITYKEPDETWP
+702 ITYNEQEIWPD
-713 SWDDPSVTYTFKW
+713 WDDPSVVYTFQW
-726 NDNSTSISANGI
+726 SNMTESISADDI
-738 AYDLS
+738 AYNLS
-743 NKSDYDSYTN
+743 NDVNYDMYKSATVS
-753 MGVTSYRTRISSKN
+753 SYRTRTSSKGN
-767 NSEDQNVDYSPKTI
+767 TENQDVGYTGKEK
-781 GFPSG
+781 GWPSG
-786 SNSST
+786 NNTST
-791 SQRTDSGT
+791 FSRSDSGT
-799 FTQDHSG
+799 LTQNNSG

-811 SWSQDGRPEGP
+811 SWSQNGRPEGP

-835 SFTAKGGTQTAKYKR
+835 SFTAEGGTKAARYKM

-858 VNATEL
+858 VLATEL
-864 TYSVTA
+864 THSVTVG
-870 DVLYSDTERTWK
+870 VLYSEENRTWN
-882 ESIGDTGLTIPCT
+882 ESIEGTGLSIPCT
-895 QSANIKRKDGSI
+895 Q
-907 EPTSMSFTWEGGS
+907 
-920 KNATMT
+920 
-926 TWDYYLY
+926 
-933 GDSDRKFN
+933 DR
-941 TQTYTCTVTVPK
+941 
-953 GETYDSGSQDFTHD
+953 
-967 GITKSVT
+967 
-974 WTRTSKPA
+974 
-982 DNYEFK
+982 
-988 IKKSDGSTTTYHYT
+988 
-1002 MVETDGTYDSSFDNY
+1002 
-1017 TIISTKNGEDI
+1017 
-1028 GYTTSTTG
+1028 
-1036 DVSGYNYST
+1036 
-1045 DTRKKEITYTQ
+1045 
-1056 NETGD
+1056 
-1061 TITVS
+1061 
-1066 YIQYSN
+1066 N
-1072 TKVWKDNSPIDLQ
+1072 TKVWKSNSPISVQ
-1085 FPAAGGT
+1085 FPASGGT
-1092 KEVTLATWFEWNKQG
+1092 QKFTVATWYEWETHDSSFNP
-1107 SDFTPVINQQTKS
+1107 TINSQEKS
-1120 ITAEPNQTTTSKSW
+1120 ITAEPNKTTSSKSW
-1134 SVKYEQDGRT
+1134 STSYEQDGQT
-1144 IYVHCKQDAETF
+1144 ILVNCTQDAEAF
-1156 PDRWQYVFTWD
+1156 PEGWSYVFTWD
-1167 DGSSKIKG
+1167 DGSNKING

-1182 EKSGGTY
+1182 EKNGGTY
-1189 GSATVTSYKTKIG
+1189 GSATVISYRTKIG
-1202 TAGTIKKED
+1202 AAGTIKKED
-1211 VGYSKSKGTPSGTN
+1211 VSYNGSKESPSGVNMNDSEVGSKGSLIQ
-1225 MSTATVGGTGSL
+1225 AGS
-1237 LQNESSRTIDWQW
+1237 NKTIEW
-1250 EQDANEYVYGAE
+1250 EWSQDANEYVYGAE
-1262 CSALATYDGNGLFL
+1262 CSALATYAGDGSFL

-1281 TVSLTRAFKYGE
+1281 TVSLTRAFKYGD

-1298 YDTENARYRESVPA
+1298 YDTEDAKYPESTLP
-1312 NPTVKEKTWTETYT
+1312 NSTVKEITWTENYT
-1326 ASNGATYSVS
+1326 ASNGATYSVNCK
-1336 YRQFGKLMA
+1336 QFRKLMV
-1345 DKTVTISVNSVSN
+1345 DRTITISTSSITNGASSY
-1358 TFAQYN
+1358 F
-1364 VTFGASEA
+1364 VTFSASKA
-1372 LEKDITISYTVTYK
+1372 PEKDITISYTVSCK
-1386 KASDQSSNY
+1386 NNVDQNWVNY
-1395 VSGSCV
+1395 YGSCT
-1401 LGTGSTS
+1401 LEMGHTS
-1408 VSNSGSLPIQ
+1408 VSSSGSLTVGSAKI
-1418 DIEPNSA
+1418 DSA

-1451 GVNRSIE
+1451 GGDRPIE

>member
-30 MQIAESHRMNVT
+30 VQIAEDHRKNIT

-88 SSRDIDGNTIAYNA
+88 SSRDIDGNTISYNA
-102 TADVD
+102 TSDVD

-161 YSLAATCTSV
+161 YSLVATCTSV
-171 PTVTINGV
+171 PTVTINGIA
-179 SITNYTTSGNTYTF
+179 ITGYTTSGNTYTF

-198 VRTESEAPASVN
+198 VRTESEAPESVD
-210 FTISGGGAGDTYNE
+210 FTISGGGAGNTYNE
-224 GTLSISPTSWDLDS
+224 GTLSISPTSWDLDD

-259 ATGTIARNGST
+259 ATGTIARNGYT
-270 SVKLNTTTAT
+270 NIRLNTTTTT
-280 EYPTIDYTIRD
+280 EYPTIDYTISD

-306 KFTSAASSTS
+306 KFTSTASSTS

-322 VTYGSLSATT
+322 VTYGSLSAIT
-332 NVFYTEPTYDS
+332 NVFYTEPSYDS

-415 SPNSWNLDDSLTKE
+415 SPNSWNLDDGLTKE

-442 WRTSSGTVAK
+442 WRTSSGTVSK
-452 NREAS
+452 NREVS
-457 TDVTSSSTSFT
+457 TDVTSSPTSFT
-468 GSEYSVSGPAGI
+468 GSNYSVSGPAGI

-542 ITIGDED
+542 VTIGGED

-561 TRTIVS
+561 TRTIIA

-577 VTSGSSNRT
+577 VTSGSSSRT
-586 WTDVHVSVSPSSIT
+586 WTDVHVSVDPVSMTTSQ
-600 ITEKPKDIS
+600 KPATFS
-609 FTAYAYQEYTEYSAY
+609 FTAFAYQDYTEYSAY

-638 PTRSSSSGTSS
+638 PSRSYSSGTSS
-649 SETCDIT
+649 SETCNISAT
-656 ASNVSGLSGSMSISK
+656 NVSGVPGSMSISK
-671 DGTTVSGTAS
+671 DGTSIGGTANG
-681 DSGYVTVSYS
+681 SGSVTVSYS
-691 YNGYSGSATCD
+691 YNGYSDSATFS
-702 ITYKEPDETWP
+702 ITYEEPEPDETWP

-743 NKSDYDSYTN
+743 NKSDYNSYTN

-791 SQRTDSGT
+791 YQRTDNGT

-835 SFTAKGGTQTAKYKR
+835 SFTAAGGTETAKYKR
-850 YYLKEGAE
+850 YYLKEGEE
-858 VNATEL
+858 VDVTEL
-864 TYSVTA
+864 THSVTVG
-870 DVLYSDTERTWK
+870 VLYSDQDRIWSEIIESTEL
-882 ESIGDTGLTIPCT
+882 SIPCN
-895 QSANIKRKDGSI
+895 QSA
-907 EPTSMSFTWEGGS
+907 
-920 KNATMT
+920 
-926 TWDYYLY
+926 
-933 GDSDRKFN
+933 
-941 TQTYTCTVTVPK
+941 
-953 GETYDSGSQDFTHD
+953 
-967 GITKSVT
+967 
-974 WTRTSKPA
+974 
-982 DNYEFK
+982 
-988 IKKSDGSTTTYHYT
+988 
-1002 MVETDGTYDSSFDNY
+1002 
-1017 TIISTKNGEDI
+1017 
-1028 GYTTSTTG
+1028 
-1036 DVSGYNYST
+1036 
-1045 DTRKKEITYTQ
+1045 
-1056 NETGD
+1056 
-1061 TITVS
+1061 
-1066 YIQYSN
+1066 N
-1072 TKVWKDNSPIDLQ
+1072 TKVWKSNSPISVH

-1092 KEVTLATWFEWNKQG
+1092 QKFAVATWYEWETHD
-1107 SDFTPVINQQTKS
+1107 SSFTPTINSQEKS
-1120 ITAEPNQTTTSKSW
+1120 ITAEPNKTTSSKSW
-1134 SVKYEQDGRT
+1134 STSYEQDGQT
-1144 IYVHCKQDAETF
+1144 IRVNCTQDAEAF
-1156 PDRWQYVFTWD
+1156 PEGWYYVFTWD
-1167 DGSSKIKG
+1167 DGSNKING

-1202 TAGTIKKED
+1202 TAGTIKKEN

-1237 LQNESSRTIDWQW
+1237 LQNESSKTIDWQW

-1298 YDTENARYRESVPA
+1298 YDTENAKYRESVPA

-1386 KASDQSSNY
+1386 KESDQSFHY

-1401 LGTGSTS
+1401 LGTGSTL